1 MTIIELQTKLMQLQ
15 QNHPNL
21 TLPFIYGKDA
31 TAESLQELYN
41 DKVQEAIA
49 GLREK
54 LMKLQQKHPNL
65 TLPFIFGKDAT
76 IEVLQ
81 KLYNDKVQ
89 EIKDN

>member
-1 MTIIELQTKLMQLQ
+1 MSKIELQKKLMQLQ

-31 TAESLQELYN
+31 T
-41 DKVQEAIA
+41 
-49 GLREK
+49 
-54 LMKLQQKHPNL
+54 
-65 TLPFIFGKDAT
+65 

>member
-1 MTIIELQTKLMQLQ
+1 MTKVELQKKLMQLQ
-15 QNHPNL
+15 QNYPNL

-31 TAESLQELYN
+31 TIEVLQKLYN

-49 GLREK
+49 ELRTK

>member
-1 MTIIELQTKLMQLQ
+1 MTIIELRTKLMQLQ

-41 DKVQEAIA
+41 DKVQETIA

-54 LMKLQQKHPNL
+54 LIKLQQKHPNL